1 MAMNYTMQARFLKM
15 RSADVTADDTA
26 IDGSTSGYRLTDITK
41 RDIIEYG
48 PETNGIEIIFSA
60 EGADNDTFGANIW
73 NISCEGLALKVADL
87 TCALGTSWA
96 DWTNTDNTSR
106 LFADTATIDAEYH
119 LKDVTVCDTGNNRIA
134 RIGLDTL
141 GCRGSYVEF
150 HSIGGVGQAKRLT
163 PWYRFF

>member
-1 MAMNYTMQARFLKM
+1 MNYTMQNRFVKM
-15 RSADVTADDTA
+15 RTADVTADDTA

-41 RDIIEYG
+41 RDIIEFG

-60 EGADNDTFGANIW
+60 EGVNNDTFGAGLW
-73 NISCEGLALKVADL
+73 VVSQEGWGEKAADL
-87 TCALGTSWA
+87 TCALGLAWA
-96 DWTNTDNTSR
+96 DMTNVDNTSR
-106 LFADTATIDAEYH
+106 LFADTATIDAEFH
-119 LKDVTVCDTGNNRIA
+119 LKDVTVADTGNDRMV

-141 GCRGSYVEF
+141 GARGAYVEF